1 MLFKVF
7 LSLTKNVLSCFIFLS
22 FLSYIIFLLSFL
34 AISTKP
40 PVWTSYLI
48 TQLALNNEMWAEVVW
63 ARNYKT
69 YRMVL
74 GSVIIGFVC
83 VCVCVFF
90 HEINKSQIEAALSSW
105 VLWWRIKLQQSDERE
120 RLKDA
125 ITMTKKYIYIFYKP
139 LRFLVLCVTSE

>member
-7 LSLTKNVLSCFIFLS
+7 LNLTRNVLSCFIFLC
-22 FLSYIIFLLSFL
+22 FLSYIIFLLSYL

-48 TQLALNNEMWAEVVW
+48 TQLTLNNEMWAEVVW

-69 YRMVL
+69 YCMVL
-74 GSVIIGFVC
+74 GSVIIGFVLFF
-83 VCVCVFF
+83 FF

-105 VLWWRIKLQQSDERE
+105 VLWWRIKLHQSDERE

-125 ITMTKKYIYIFYKP
+125 ITMMFFYKP
-139 LRFLVLCVTSE
+139 LRFLTLYVTSE